1 MPPTDELSY
10 TTTELRSILPLG
22 WSYEPGSARW
32 DPARETWQATL
43 RDGSKLAWPV
53 RVTRRQAESVGRL
66 EALRRAAQTARRER
80 RS

>member
-1 MPPTDELSY
+1 MPSTDEISY

-22 WSYEPGSARW
+22 WSIEPDSAHW
-32 DPARETWQATL
+32 DADRQTWRAVL

-53 RVTRRQAESVGRL
+53 RVSRREADSVGRI
-66 EALRRAAQTARRER
+66 EALRRAAQTAKRER